1 VTIAAPTRGDVAGA
15 VGSSAVR
22 PDGIPKLTGNFAYSS
37 DISAPGMLWGATLRS
52 PHAHARITGLDIAA
66 AVASP
71 GVSAVLTLDD
81 VPGAKRYGL
90 EIADQPVLA
99 EPVVRFWG
107 EPVAIVAADDI
118 EDARRAV
125 AAIEVDYQPLEPLV
139 DAEEAVTRGEVFRSI
154 AVRRGDRSAGGSV
167 VVEGSYDVGM

>member
-1 VTIAAPTRGDVAGA
+1 MGTSP
-15 VGSSAVR
+15 VR

-52 PHAHARITGLDIAA
+52 PHAHARITALDIAPA
-66 AVASP
+66 LASP

-90 EIADQPVLA
+90 EIPDQPVLA

-118 EDARRAV
+118 EDARRAI
-125 AAIEVDYQPLEPLV
+125 AAIEVDLR
-139 DAEEAVTRGEVFRSI
+139 AI
-154 AVRRGDRSAGGSV
+154 
-167 VVEGSYDVGM
+167 